1 MAANDSVAAKFF
13 AGPRLK
19 ALAATLVTLFL
30 LTGIWWG
37 AHLWYRNTILV
48 EARGDVLAELD
59 PYGNALTI
67 DLRRRFDLIYG
78 LRAWLSTNPP
88 ITDLAA
94 NFEGFARQLT
104 EGVTGIRNLV
114 VAPDG
119 RVRFVYP
126 PAGNEKIVG
135 RELLNDSRVEVREEI
150 ARAITSRKMVV
161 SGPFELEVGGFGT
174 VARLAI
180 YRDENLWGLINVAID
195 IPPVMAE
202 AGITAQKTLQMALR
216 DSRGRVFFG
225 APTVFHS
232 DPVIHRVELPDGH
245 WELAAIPVMRWNG
258 AIRRDLW
265 IFDIGAVAVTLL
277 LSAIAYLLAFRD
289 ARLYARVGE
298 RTGSLNAELSHRNII
313 ETQLRAAED
322 RYRSLVELNP
332 DAVLV
337 NFNRKIV
344 FANDAALRLFGGKSL
359 HDLLGRSP
367 FDFVHP
373 EERTKVEQQYQRAIE
388 SGAPTQPDVQR
399 RVRLDGSLV
408 DVETV
413 GAPLAWEGGTA
424 MQIIMRDVTEQR
436 KAERSLHSLIE
447 TTQDAVIS
455 IDRRAQIVMFNAAA
469 ERVFGYT
476 RAEVAGEKV
485 NMLMAQPF
493 ATEHD
498 DYIARYEATG
508 EPRAIGR
515 IRTVSARRK
524 NGEIFPIELSVTQIA
539 TGEEVNY
546 AAFIRDISEKVQL
559 QQQAVESERLA
570 TIGTM
575 AAKFG
580 HELGNPLNG
589 MSLTIQL
596 LEQRLRKQAAPLE
609 EQVATTLSR
618 LKSETSRLNSL
629 LQDFRSLSRK
639 ENYRL
644 QPVSVTAL
652 VGEAIE
658 IELPRYVEQ
667 GVEVESSFTTEL
679 PLITV
684 DIDKMK
690 QVILNLAKNA
700 IEAMPKGGKLSFN
713 AVATDGAVTL
723 DVSDTGAGIP
733 QGVDIFEPFF
743 TTKSFGTG
751 IGMMIVRQIIAAH
764 GGSVSYRS
772 EPGKGTTF
780 SIKLPVD

>member
-1 MAANDSVAAKFF
+1 MTDSKEATDNPTAKFF
-13 AGPRLK
+13 VGPRLRALTTALI
-19 ALAATLVTLFL
+19 ALAVFF
-30 LTGIWWG
+30 GIWW
-37 AHLWYRNTILV
+37 
-48 EARGDVLAELD
+48 
-59 PYGNALTI
+59 
-67 DLRRRFDLIYG
+67 
-78 LRAWLSTNPP
+78 
-88 ITDLAA
+88 
-94 NFEGFARQLT
+94 
-104 EGVTGIRNLV
+104 
-114 VAPDG
+114 
-119 RVRFVYP
+119 
-126 PAGNEKIVG
+126 AGHFY
-135 RELLNDSRVEVREEI
+135 L
-150 ARAITSRKMVV
+150 
-161 SGPFELEVGGFGT
+161 
-174 VARLAI
+174 
-180 YRDENLWGLINVAID
+180 
-195 IPPVMAE
+195 
-202 AGITAQKTLQMALR
+202 
-216 DSRGRVFFG
+216 
-225 APTVFHS
+225 
-232 DPVIHRVELPDGH
+232 
-245 WELAAIPVMRWNG
+245 
-258 AIRRDLW
+258 
-265 IFDIGAVAVTLL
+265 FDIGAVAIALL
-277 LSAIAYLLAFRD
+277 ISAIVCLIAFR
-289 ARLYARVGE
+289 AASLKSRIGE
-298 RTGSLNAELSHRNII
+298 RTDSLNADLSHRNII
-313 ETQLRAAED
+313 ESQLIAAED

-337 NFNRKIV
+337 NFNREIV
-344 FANDAALRLFGGKSL
+344 FANDAALRLFGAESL

-367 FDFVHP
+367 LDFVLP
-373 EERTKVEQQYQRAIE
+373 DERAAVEQRYQRALE
-388 SGAPTQPDVQR
+388 SGAPTQPDIRR
-399 RVRLDGSLV
+399 RVRLDGSFV

-413 GAPLAWEGGTA
+413 AAPLAWEGGTA
-424 MQIIMRDVTEQR
+424 VQIIMRDVTEQR
-436 KAERSLHSLIE
+436 KAERSLRILIE

-455 IDRRAQIVMFNAAA
+455 IDRQAQIVMFNAAA

-493 ATEHD
+493 AAEHD
-498 DYIARYEATG
+498 GYIARYEATG
-508 EPRAIGR
+508 EPHAIGR

-524 NGEIFPIELSVTQIA
+524 NGEVFPIELSVTQIA

-596 LEQRLRKQAAPLE
+596 LEQRLRKQLAPLD
-609 EQVATTLSR
+609 EQVASTMSR
-618 LKSETSRLNSL
+618 LKSEISRLNSL

-667 GVEVESSFTTEL
+667 GVEVESSFPTDL
-679 PLITV
+679 PPITV

-700 IEAMPKGGKLSFN
+700 IEAMPHGGKLSFN
-713 AVATDGAVTL
+713 AVATDDAVTL

-733 QGVDIFEPFF
+733 PEVDIFEPFF

-751 IGMMIVRQIIAAH
+751 IGMTIVRQIIAAH

-772 EPGKGTTF
+772 EPGQGTTF
-780 SIKLPVD
+780 SIKLPVG